1 MRRPIQVRVRGRQL
15 ASLKQFFRGGAPSAR
30 SLLRAQAVL
39 LAHEGYSRAEIVRIT
54 RQSDDTIRRW
64 IRRFNRLGC
73 RGLSERSRSGR
84 STLIGRRIERFLRSA
99 VMKSPRQFGIHRPTW
114 TTSILAKLVRHRYH
128 IQADP
133 ETIRLHL
140 QRIDA
145 VCRRPTWSVKHRAKR
160 QPGYAQKKPPLLA
173 Y

>member
-1 MRRPIQVRVRGRQL
+1 MHHRVHVRVRGRQL
-15 ASLKQFFRGGAPSAR
+15 AFLKKLFRGGAPSAR

-39 LAHEGYSRAEIVRIT
+39 LAYEGYSMLEIMAIT

-73 RGLSERSRSGR
+73 RGVLERPRSGR
-84 STLIGRRIERFLRSA
+84 PKIIGRRVDRFLRSA
-99 VMKSPRQFGIHRPTW
+99 VLKSPRKFGFHRPTW
-114 TTSILAKLVRHRYH
+114 TTAILAQLVRQRFHVSP
-128 IQADP
+128 DP

-140 QRIDA
+140 LSINA
-145 VCRRPTWSVKHRAKR
+145 VCSRPTWTVKHIAKR
-160 QPGYAQKKPPLLA
+160 QPGYAQKKPQLPA